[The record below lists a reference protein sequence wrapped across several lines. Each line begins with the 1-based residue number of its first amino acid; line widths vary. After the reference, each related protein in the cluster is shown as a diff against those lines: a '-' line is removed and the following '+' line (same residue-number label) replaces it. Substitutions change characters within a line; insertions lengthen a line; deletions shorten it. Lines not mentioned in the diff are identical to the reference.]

1 MAWEPMAITSKDAVD
16 VEGDQVQVVWS
27 LDRNPEA
34 DWVREFRRASLDHG
48 VAFDFPRIP
57 SPDVRLGG
65 SIHWTVPAADL
76 RAAVEHVKAC
86 VADANTAYAGVLA
99 RRHEERRRRAA
110 EEAAKAERLR
120 AAQQA
125 LNAMD

>member
-1 MAWEPMAITSKDAVD
+1 VSFEPIAITAKDAVD
-16 VEGDQVQVVWS
+16 VEADQVEVVWTLS
-27 LDRNPEA
+27 RNPDA
-34 DWVREFRRASLDHG
+34 DWVREFRRASIDQR

-76 RAAVEHVKAC
+76 RAAVEHVRSC
-86 VADANTAYAGVLA
+86 VEDANAASVVMLA
-99 RRHEERRRRAA
+99 RRQEEQRRRA
-110 EEAAKAERLR
+110 EEQAAKADRLR

-125 LNAMD
+125 LNAME